1 MTWRVDA
8 ITRRGSQCVDEDGNT
23 LTLGVID
30 PKDSHA
36 LITHQP
42 VIDFLEQTEQG
53 RDHSALRGVAQSAHL
68 VEVFEWDS
76 GATCWMDWTESP
88 HADDL
93 VAIVKKASAAVR
105 DSGRLLVV
113 AGLVAIGPGD
123 DYDSL
128 PALGAAMIRLRVDQW
143 LGVGVEAKA
152 LATQVGLEG
161 SWDGESLWL
170 ENAATAYDYLREW
183 PNEND
188 LVLITGHRFGELP
201 GVLELMGVT
210 R

>member
-1 MTWRVDA
+1 MNWRVERV
-8 ITRRGSQCVDEDGNT
+8 TRAGSQCVDAEGHVVALGLVNAGNP
-23 LTLGVID
+23 D
-30 PKDSHA
+30 A
-36 LITHQP
+36 LIEHAS
-42 VIDFLEQTEQG
+42 L
-53 RDHSALRGVAQSAHL
+53 SALLSSTVSPPDAQALREVAQKEQF
-68 VEVFEWDS
+68 VEVFALGS
-76 GATCWMDWTESP
+76 GATCWLDWTESP
-88 HADDL
+88 QADDL
-93 VAIVKKASAAVR
+93 VAKVKQASAVVR
-105 DSGRLLVV
+105 DTGRLLVV
-113 AGLVAIGPGD
+113 AGLVAIGPDD

-170 ENAATAYDYLREW
+170 EDAATAYDYIRVW

-188 LVLITGHRFGELP
+188 LVLIAGHRFGELP

-210 R
+210 Q

>member
-1 MTWRVDA
+1 MSWRVDTV
-8 ITRRGSQCVDEDGNT
+8 TRAGSRCVDEEGNVVV
-23 LTLGVID
+23 LGLVNAVN
-30 PKDSHA
+30 PEA
-36 LITHQP
+36 LIEPDSLT
-42 VIDFLEQTEQG
+42 DFLAHTEIPPEARTLRDRAQQG
-53 RDHSALRGVAQSAHL
+53 QL
-68 VEVFEWDS
+68 VEVLALDS
-76 GATCWMDWTESP
+76 GATCWLDWAESP
-88 HADDL
+88 QADDL
-93 VAIVKKASAAVR
+93 VAKVKQASSVVR
-105 DSGRLLVV
+105 DTGRLLVV
-113 AGLVAIGPGD
+113 AGLVAIGPDD

-143 LGVGVEAKA
+143 LGVGLEAKA

-170 ENAATAYDYLREW
+170 DNAATAYDYIRVW

-210 R
+210 P

>member
-8 ITRRGSQCVDEDGNT
+8 ITRWGSQCVDEEGEA
-23 LTLGVID
+23 LTVGLID
-30 PKDSHA
+30 PNDPAA
-36 LITHQP
+36 LISRQP
-42 VIDFLEQTEQG
+42 VIDLLAQSEGGLNQT
-53 RDHSALRGVAQSAHL
+53 AVRGVAQSAHL
-68 VEVFEWDS
+68 VEVFEFDS

-93 VAIVKKASAAVR
+93 VSVVKKASAAVR

-113 AGLVAIGPGD
+113 AGLVAVGAED

-170 ENAATAYDYLREW
+170 ENAATAYDYVRGW